1 MGEKGGYRDEE
12 KKKDIGVRKKE
23 EKEKRERGEGGGREI
38 KVERPGRLDRLTY
51 LCPGW

>member
-12 KKKDIGVRKKE
+12 KKKDIGGKGKG
-23 EKEKRERGEGGGREI
+23 RERRGGGEI